1 MGGRKAEESAVLSGE
16 LSKGGLF
23 IFFQCE
29 GGWAVKMLMG
39 FGIIVMMFTSCGTL
53 TPQETQQERL
63 HLIETYNEARQRH
76 NPEKV
81 KEAVKDLLIGKWQYV
96 GLEVEEGSITAKV
109 TDPMLKHQMP
119 SSVVGVSKGDKN
131 EQATAPATPEKVET
145 PDSPNPEATRLPRIE
160 VTDKK
165 SSQQILGAKA
175 ALVASTR
182 RNLTLEFFEDRGSY
196 HYNSSNRGKTVTG
209 QCYVTTKRYG
219 DDPFPFISFNRRT
232 GIDLVE
238 FLFGFEL
245 VKRIAAKKKWEH
257 TARMREVGTLSARLN
272 RTTSFAMARAP
283 GIIVTEDTLYL
294 ILYGDMKLTPRGWM
308 RTGGLRCTFKR
319 IE

>member
-1 MGGRKAEESAVLSGE
+1 M
-16 LSKGGLF
+16 
-23 IFFQCE
+23 
-29 GGWAVKMLMG
+29 KMLTMLG
-39 FGIIVMMFTSCGTL
+39 VIVVAFSSCAVL

-63 HLIETYNEARQRH
+63 HLLEAYNEARQRH

-81 KEAVKDLLIGKWQYV
+81 KQAVKDLLVGKWQYV

-119 SSVVGVSKGDKN
+119 SSVAGVSKGDKN
-131 EQATAPATPEKVET
+131 EQATTPATPEKVET
-145 PDSPNPEATRLPRIE
+145 PDSPDPEATRLPRIE

-232 GIDLVE
+232 GTDLVE
-238 FLFGFEL
+238 FLFGSEP
-245 VKRIAAKKKWEH
+245 VKRIAAKKKREH
-257 TARMREVGTLSARLN
+257 ADRMREVGTLSARLN
-272 RTTSFAMARAP
+272 RTTSFTMAKAP
-283 GIIVTEDTLYL
+283 GITVTEDTLYL
-294 ILYGDMKLTPRGWM
+294 ILYGDMELTPEGWM